1 MERTMYFL
9 LALLV
14 ALTLVVGVSC
24 NGDNSKPEEDD
35 YVEQNLGTDK
45 INVPEWLY
53 GTFKGSLPLGENGAM
68 VEVTVVFSKD
78 NIKVDPEGI
87 LPSSIKI
94 LNQSF
99 IGYNYFLEY
108 ELGNGVVRVIH
119 ARKQNSQLLEV
130 SYSVGGE
137 EVVTGSPFM
146 IVEQSQ

>member
-1 MERTMYFL
+1 MKRTMYFL

-24 NGDNSKPEEDD
+24 NGDNKTPEDEG
-35 YVEQNLGTDK
+35 YTEQDLGTDK

-53 GTFKGSLPLGENGAM
+53 GTFKGSLPLGENGDP

-78 NIKVDPEGI
+78 NIKVDAEGI

-108 ELGNGVVRVIH
+108 ELGDGDVRVIH

-137 EVVTGSPFM
+137 EVVTDSPFT

>member
-1 MERTMYFL
+1 MKRTMYFL

-24 NGDNSKPEEDD
+24 NGDNSKPEEDN

-53 GTFKGSLPLGENGAM
+53 GTFKGSLPLGENGDP

-78 NIKVDPEGI
+78 NIKVNPEWI

-108 ELGNGVVRVIH
+108 ELGDRDVRVIH

-137 EVVTGSPFM
+137 EVVTDSPFT